1 MRIVAINEAEAIIE
15 PFFDGGTS
23 EPDNQDPTL
32 SCIGMNIRC
41 RCLNGAIG
49 SIRQGW
55 AFATIQLDKA
65 AGSLPALEMHRS
77 CRLDISDYDRF
88 IFFGSLPKDFRL
100 TVKAVVDGKEQIL
113 IKEVQGSGVS
123 EEYTGTIQG
132 CWMTGLSIQIVS
144 SRGGIEGNICWLGLA
159 HSERLQRMLKQRE
172 YFFSGM
178 AGLAL
183 YRIFPPAPNPP
194 LGFCWGRKNWK
205 HCEKS

>member
-1 MRIVAINEAEAIIE
+1 MGLLAASAR
-15 PFFDGGTS
+15 DGH
-23 EPDNQDPTL
+23 
-32 SCIGMNIRC
+32 
-41 RCLNGAIG
+41 
-49 SIRQGW
+49 
-55 AFATIQLDKA
+55 FATIQLDKA

-88 IFFGSLPKDFRL
+88 IFFGSMPKDFRL

-113 IKEVQGSGVS
+113 IKEVQGTGVS

-172 YFFSGM
+172 YYSPEWPGCFVQDIPACPKPTIGILLGAEELEALREKLRHPLFADAYAKKKR
-178 AGLAL
+178 AGTA
-183 YRIFPPAPNPP
+183 
-194 LGFCWGRKNWK
+194 
-205 HCEKS
+205 